1 MFDYF
6 YDHIKVFK
14 SYEKLANV
22 NNIFNL
28 DEYSLTSFLKKKKY
42 HLLINEQR

>member
-1 MFDYF
+1 MTIIVDYSERYHSMFDYF

-28 DEYSLTSFLKKKKY
+28 MNIL
-42 HLLINEQR
+42 